1 MNSNPLN
8 LKMYVSPRKDCPHI
22 KENNILSLK
31 EFEKISFNGLK
42 CEFCSEINELW
53 ICISCGKAF
62 CGRYIQ
68 NHYYEKHYLND
79 KSHCICISM
88 LDLSVWCYQCMT
100 DGFNDPGSYIES
112 QISSN
117 YVKIISD
124 FKFGDLPTIKKNEI
138 NSALGISKEKI
149 SKIKYDNFIELLKNN
164 IFKNICFIVGP
175 GINIDKNSN
184 RNILEIIFEKAKN
197 KYSLLDKMN
206 IEKILEKDLFISN
219 PILLYLFLKEYKLNE
234 KELINPN
241 ISHYF
246 MRYLIEKGL
255 ANLVFTENFEGNEKK
270 SGLLDK
276 NIVYGRGNLLEGHCS
291 KCNNK
296 IDINLINK
304 GIEEE
309 KVIFCEMCQ
318 GPCKPYIILDGE
330 KCENNFY
337 IQTDN
342 ILHCDLIFIIGS
354 DLLSIPFKDIVQII
368 NINNPWIIVI
378 NQKEIENFKFYD
390 LSSKELFINGICE
403 NITTKIINDCGWD
416 KEIYNAF
423 NIKLK

>member
-1 MNSNPLN
+1 
-8 LKMYVSPRKDCPHI
+8 MYVCPKKDCPHL
-22 KENNILSLK
+22 KEDNILSLENFK
-31 EFEKISFNGLK
+31 KISFDSLK

-68 NHYYEKHYLND
+68 NHYYKKHFLND
-79 KSHCICISM
+79 NSHCICISM

-112 QISSN
+112 PISSN

-124 FKFGDLPTIKKNEI
+124 FKFGNLSTINKNEI
-138 NSALGISKEKI
+138 NSALDISEEKI
-149 SKIKYDNFIELLKNN
+149 LSIKYGNFIELLKNN
-164 IFKNICFIVGP
+164 IFKNICFLVGP
-175 GINIDKNSN
+175 GINIDNN
-184 RNILEIIFEKAKN
+184 TNENIQKIIFEKAKH
-197 KYSLLDKMN
+197 KYSLLDKIN
-206 IEKILEKDLFISN
+206 LEKIFTKELFISN
-219 PILLYLFLKEYKLNE
+219 PILLYLFLKEFKLNE

-241 ISHYF
+241 ICHYF

-255 ANLVFTENFEGNEKK
+255 ANLVFTENFEGNEIKA
-270 SGLLDK
+270 GLLNK
-276 NIVYGRGNLLEGHCS
+276 NIIYGRGNLLEGHCS

-309 KVIFCEMCQ
+309 KVVLCEKCQ
-318 GPCKPYIILDGE
+318 GPCKPIIILDGE
-330 KCENNFY
+330 KCDNNFY

-354 DLLSIPFKDIVQII
+354 DLLSMPFKDIIQII
-368 NINNPWIIVI
+368 NINNPWIVMI
-378 NQKEIENFKFYD
+378 NLKEIGNFNFYD
-390 LSSKELFINGICE
+390 FSSKDLFIEGKCE
-403 NITTKIINDCGWD
+403 DIIKKIITDCGWE
-416 KEIYNAF
+416 KEICNKF
-423 NIKLK
+423 NIIFY